1 MTVQKTVLAILDDL
15 IFTAKIQ
22 DAAKRAEMKLILATT
37 AADAL
42 ENAKNGPDVIVLDLN
57 MHGLDTLQ
65 LIRTL
70 KAEAATSGI
79 RLVGFVSH
87 VQTTVRE
94 QASAAGCDQ
103 VVARSAFS
111 HNLPAILNGD
121 SGNRQKLLL
130 SID

>member
-1 MTVQKTVLAILDDL
+1 MTVQKTALAILNDL

-22 DAAKRAEMKLILATT
+22 DAAKRAHMSLVLAMTE
-37 AADAL
+37 ADAL
-42 ENAKNGPDVIVLDLN
+42 KNAKDKPDVIVLDLN
-57 MHGLDTLQ
+57 MNGLDTLQ

-70 KAEAATSGI
+70 KGEAATSGI

-94 QASAAGCDQ
+94 AAVKAGCDQ

-111 HNLPAILNGD
+111 QNLPEIL
-121 SGNRQKLLL
+121 SGNAE
-130 SID
+130 S

>member
-1 MTVQKTVLAILDDL
+1 MTVQKTALAILSDL

-22 DAAKRAEMKLILATT
+22 DAAKRAQMNLILATT

-42 ENAKNGPDVIVLDLN
+42 QKAKDNPAVIVLDLN
-57 MHGLDTLQ
+57 MNGLETLQ
-65 LIRTL
+65 LIRAL
-70 KAEAATSGI
+70 KAEPTTSGI

-94 QASAAGCDQ
+94 AALEAGCDQ

-111 HNLPAILNGD
+111 QNLPAIL
-121 SGNRQKLLL
+121 SGNARNP
-130 SID
+130 S

>member
-1 MTVQKTVLAILDDL
+1 MTVQKTVLAILNDL

-22 DAAKRAEMKLILATT
+22 DAAKRAQMKLILATT

-42 ENAKNGPDVIVLDLN
+42 ENAKNGAHVIVLDLN

-70 KAEAATSGI
+70 KGEAVSADI

-87 VQTTVRE
+87 VQTTVRQ
-94 QASAAGCDQ
+94 QASEAGCDQ
-103 VVARSAFS
+103 VVARSVFS
-111 HNLPAILNGD
+111 QNLPAILSGD
-121 SGNRQKLLL
+121 SANQAETSSL
-130 SID
+130 D

>member
-1 MTVQKTVLAILDDL
+1 MTVQKAVLAILDDL

-22 DAAKRAEMKLILATT
+22 DAAKRAQMKLVLAKT

-42 ENAKNGPDVIVLDLN
+42 TKAKDKPAVIVLDLN
-57 MHGLDTLQ
+57 IASLDVLQ
-65 LIRTL
+65 LIRAL
-70 KAEAATSGI
+70 KAEPATSGI

-94 QASAAGCDQ
+94 AALKAGCDQ

-111 HNLPAILNGD
+111 QNLPAIL
-121 SGNRQKLLL
+121 SGNPGNSAAPSSL
-130 SID
+130 D

>member
-1 MTVQKTVLAILDDL
+1 MTVQKAALAILNDL

-22 DAAKRAEMKLILATT
+22 DAAKRAQMKLILATT

-42 ENAKNGPDVIVLDLN
+42 RNAKVKPSVIVLDLN

-70 KAEAATSGI
+70 KGEAATSGI

-94 QASAAGCDQ
+94 AALKAGCDQ

-111 HNLPAILNGD
+111 QNLPAILSGD
-121 SGNRQKLLL
+121 AENEAETSSL
-130 SID
+130 D